1 MVKIARPAIV
11 LLCLL
16 VPSLGRAEPIVVASK
31 KFTESVILGE
41 IAADLARQAGY
52 QVEHKAELGGS
63 RILFSALEAGEI
75 DVYAEYSGTLEQELL
90 RGQAID
96 KALAARGIVRSA
108 ALGFDNTYA
117 LGMRKQHAQAL
128 GIRSITDL
136 VRHPDLRVGLSAEF
150 LGRQDGWPGL
160 VQRYGLEHA
169 PRAIDHDLAYRGL
182 ADEQL
187 DVIDVYRTDAEIAVH
202 DLVVL
207 ADDLHYFPQYQA
219 MWLYRVELDQRAAA
233 FVDALRATTGK
244 LDEGTMRAMNARV
257 RVDGQSAPAA
267 AAGFLGSSVVAGHAL
282 WQRLAVATLEHMML
296 VLSSMLAA
304 VVMGVGTGVM
314 GFKFG
319 RLRQPLLA
327 AVGVLQTIPS
337 LALLVLMIP
346 LFGIGALPAIVA
358 LFLYSL
364 LPIVRGTVSGLLSI
378 PKELEESAVALG
390 LGARRTMRQIQLPL
404 ALPSIMN
411 GIKTAAVINVGT
423 ATLGALIGAGGYG
436 QAILAGIRLDDRALL
451 LEGAIPAAGLALA
464 TAWLFDRIERR
475 LVSPGLQ

>member
-1 MVKIARPAIV
+1 MKVARLAIV

-16 VPSLGRAEPIVVASK
+16 VASLGRTEPIVVASK

-96 KALAARGIVRSA
+96 KALAVRGIVRSA
-108 ALGFDNTYA
+108 TLGFDNTYA

-128 GIRSITDL
+128 GIRSISDL
-136 VRHPDLRVGLSAEF
+136 VRYPDLRVGLSAEF

-169 PRAIDHDLAYRGL
+169 ARAIDHDLAYRGL

-207 ADDLHYFPQYQA
+207 SDDLHYFPQYQA
-219 MWLYRVELDQRAAA
+219 MWLYRVELGQRAAV

-257 RVDGQSAPAA
+257 RVDGLSARAA
-267 AAGFLGSSVVAGHAL
+267 AAGFLGSSVVAGQAL
-282 WQRLAVATLEHMML
+282 WQRLMVATLEHMML

-304 VVMGVGTGVM
+304 VVIGVGAGVM
-314 GFKFG
+314 GFKIG
-319 RLRQPLLA
+319 RIRQPLLA

-378 PKELEESAVALG
+378 PKEIEESAVALG

-436 QAILAGIRLDDRALL
+436 QAILAGIRLDDRAML
-451 LEGAIPAAGLALA
+451 LEGAIPAAVLALL
-464 TAWLFDRIERR
+464 TAWLFDFIERR